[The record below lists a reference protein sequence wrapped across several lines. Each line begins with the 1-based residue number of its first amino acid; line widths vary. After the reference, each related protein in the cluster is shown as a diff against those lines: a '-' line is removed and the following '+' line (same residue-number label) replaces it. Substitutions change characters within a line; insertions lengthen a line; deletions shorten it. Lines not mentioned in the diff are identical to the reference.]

1 MKKTFFSSLDELK
14 EGFDCNMEYDIKLDG
29 REYYIVFFGE
39 ERVISELFGVNAIIV
54 KDFDD
59 LLDADLHG
67 TTLRQSWDRV
77 TA

>member
-1 MKKTFFSSLDELK
+1 MNKTFFSSLDELK

-29 REYYIVFFGE
+29 REYYIGFFFCE
-39 ERVISELFGVNAIIV
+39 ERVISELFGIV

>member
-1 MKKTFFSSLDELK
+1 
-14 EGFDCNMEYDIKLDG
+14 MEYDIKLDG
-29 REYYIVFFGE
+29 REYYIGFFGE
-39 ERVISELFGVNAIIV
+39 APVISELFGVNAIIV

>member
-1 MKKTFFSSLDELK
+1 MNKTFFSSLDELK
-14 EGFDCNMEYDIKLDG
+14 EGFDCNMEYDIKLVG
-29 REYYIVFFGE
+29 CEYYIVFFGE

>member
-1 MKKTFFSSLDELK
+1 
-14 EGFDCNMEYDIKLDG
+14 MEYDIKLDG
-29 REYYIVFFGE
+29 REYYIGFFGE
-39 ERVISELFGVNAIIV
+39 EPVISELFGVNAIIV

>member
-1 MKKTFFSSLDELK
+1 
-14 EGFDCNMEYDIKLDG
+14 MEYDIKLDG
-29 REYYIVFFGE
+29 REYYIGFFGE
-39 ERVISELFGVNAIIV
+39 EPVILELFGVNAIIV

>member
-1 MKKTFFSSLDELK
+1 
-14 EGFDCNMEYDIKLDG
+14 MEYDIKLDG

-39 ERVISELFGVNAIIV
+39 EPVISELFGVNAIIV

>member
-29 REYYIVFFGE
+29 REYYIGFFGE
-39 ERVISELFGVNAIIV
+39 ERVISEPFGVNAIIV